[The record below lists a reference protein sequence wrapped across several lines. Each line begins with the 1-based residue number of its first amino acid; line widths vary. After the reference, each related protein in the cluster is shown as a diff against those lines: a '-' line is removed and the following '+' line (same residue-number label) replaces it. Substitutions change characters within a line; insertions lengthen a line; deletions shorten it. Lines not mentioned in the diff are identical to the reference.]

1 MSTRREQIT
10 AYRERKP
17 PRGVLGIRHLASGKL
32 FVDWAPDLNAR
43 WNRHRFQL
51 DLGNHPNVAL
61 QADWKAFGP
70 QAFAFEVLAELPY
83 RQTEEGNPREEL
95 LALEAL
101 VLEETKPFGASGYHE
116 ERR

>member
-1 MSTRREQIT
+1 MSTRRELIA

-43 WNRHRFQL
+43 WNRHRFAL
-51 DLGNHPNVAL
+51 EVGSHPNADL

-70 QAFAFEVLAELPY
+70 EAFAFEVLADLPY
-83 RQTEEGNPREEL
+83 RETEEGNPREDL

-101 VLEETKPFGASGYHE
+101 VLEQLRPFGALGYHE
-116 ERR
+116 ER